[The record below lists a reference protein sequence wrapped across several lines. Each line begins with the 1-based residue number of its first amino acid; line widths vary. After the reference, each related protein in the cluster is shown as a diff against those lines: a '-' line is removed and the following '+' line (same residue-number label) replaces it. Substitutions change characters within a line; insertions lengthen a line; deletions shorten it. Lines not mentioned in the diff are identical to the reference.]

1 MAETNLIAA
10 IEKLLNKKFSDKK
23 VSATDIIKKY
33 ENLTGNKF
41 ELDDVKEE
49 ILDFVIYA
57 KEKII
62 EFTDK
67 TVYSAEKLEDSFK
80 KISNVNLDKSLQMT
94 SNSSIELLR
103 TSFSK
108 INNIV
113 VSSTKSM
120 FTYGTNIIKGFFS
133 DISKKTDS
141 MLSNIFTPLKNMLAT
156 VLVPFKMIGTFFS
169 GMKTLFSTGIKGL
182 FGGDLFT
189 SEKDE
194 KDNDR
199 AGITK
204 KVLGENLI
212 LKRTSVGI
220 AIAWLWKQMNKNG
233 SGGLGGANSSDGIL
247 ETAKDI
253 ALLTSA
259 GGIKGFLKKI
269 GLFTFKAAGAAG
281 LAYSLFNVG
290 SNVYDYFNETNPEK
304 KQTAGEKTL
313 GSGAVTA
320 ASMSLALIP
329 GVGLPAAMIVSGIAN
344 ALMTPEMEEKIGES
358 ILYVYNG
365 AIDLAKRAW
374 EAIPTW
380 EEFKTSIY
388 EGYDKYIGKPLGDLG
403 TNISNWLS
411 GIRNKIS
418 TWWDGAVKWWDSL
431 WEEFKTSI
439 YEGYDKYIGKPL
451 GDLGTNI
458 SNWLSGIRNKIST
471 WWDGAVKWWDSLWE
485 DSKTIEQKKNDHLED
500 LETAFDPYNLSKNN
514 QKISEEIALK
524 EKNALELGNAVLK
537 KELEITKQTAS
548 NMEEKNQIDKNIN
561 ESVVK
566 FSETAENLNKPLKDF
581 TEEIKRNTELSATSS
596 FFNNVSKALSGSGG
610 RVGSS
615 GSGGTYTGSY
625 STPLISAT
633 GSIMFTQGRLKG
645 KKFDNFEDALATLI
659 SRSEG
664 GFSSVNRNDSDSGVS
679 LGFGQ
684 WNSERAR
691 DLLLRMQKQDPNS
704 FNSMMGERL
713 VKALEDPSRWATGKG
728 THKYA
733 FSIDEQ
739 RAFAKLASRGD
750 MQQVQVEK
758 MRQDMKTYFAET
770 DKLKITDMR
779 AKMFFADL
787 RHQYGLGGAKK
798 LIGDSRTL
806 EDMYERVKNTQ
817 YSKRR
822 GEVYRD
828 LLSLQEL
835 EKKTKEVEVKAHKVE
850 PVNIQNK
857 EAEERGKTYKTL
869 AEAVSKLQISFDK
882 SAKKDDA
889 NITKIQ
895 TTDNS
900 TVISNS
906 SQDDSDRI
914 PNQIMSYVFGVNAG
928 GNDTLNILGS
938 E

>member
-344 ALMTPEMEEKIGES
+344 ALMSPEMEEKIGES

-374 EAIPTW
+374 EAIPT
-380 EEFKTSIY
+380 
-388 EGYDKYIGKPLGDLG
+388 
-403 TNISNWLS
+403 
-411 GIRNKIS
+411 
-418 TWWDGAVKWWDSL
+418 

>member
-103 TSFSK
+103 TGFSK

-233 SGGLGGANSSDGIL
+233 SGGLGGANSGDGIL

-418 TWWDGAVKWWDSL
+418 A
-431 WEEFKTSI
+431 
-439 YEGYDKYIGKPL
+439 
-451 GDLGTNI
+451 
-458 SNWLSGIRNKIST
+458 

-485 DSKTIEQKKNDHLED
+485 DSKTIEQKKNDYLED

>member
-1 MAETNLIAA
+1 LAETNLIAA

-233 SGGLGGANSSDGIL
+233 SGGLGGANSGDGIL

-431 WEEFKTSI
+431 WE
-439 YEGYDKYIGKPL
+439 
-451 GDLGTNI
+451 
-458 SNWLSGIRNKIST
+458 
-471 WWDGAVKWWDSLWE
+471 

-514 QKISEEIALK
+514 QKNSEEIALK

-882 SAKKDDA
+882 SAKKDDTSV
-889 NITKIQ
+889 TKTE

-900 TVISNS
+900 TILNGSTQDNS
-906 SQDDSDRI
+906 DKI
-914 PNQIMSYVFGVNAG
+914 PNQIMNYVFGVNAG
-928 GNDTLNILGS
+928 GNDTLNILGT

>member
-103 TSFSK
+103 TGFSK

-233 SGGLGGANSSDGIL
+233 SGGLGGANSGDGIL

-374 EAIPTW
+374 EAIPT
-380 EEFKTSIY
+380 
-388 EGYDKYIGKPLGDLG
+388 
-403 TNISNWLS
+403 
-411 GIRNKIS
+411 
-418 TWWDGAVKWWDSL
+418 

-664 GFSSVNRNDSDSGVS
+664 GFSSVNRNDSYSGVS

-758 MRQDMKTYFAET
+758 MRQDMKTYFSEA

>member
-103 TSFSK
+103 TGFSK

-233 SGGLGGANSSDGIL
+233 SGGLGGANSGDGIL

-374 EAIPTW
+374 EAIPT
-380 EEFKTSIY
+380 
-388 EGYDKYIGKPLGDLG
+388 
-403 TNISNWLS
+403 
-411 GIRNKIS
+411 
-418 TWWDGAVKWWDSL
+418 

>member
-374 EAIPTW
+374 EAIPT
-380 EEFKTSIY
+380 
-388 EGYDKYIGKPLGDLG
+388 
-403 TNISNWLS
+403 
-411 GIRNKIS
+411 
-418 TWWDGAVKWWDSL
+418 

>member
-1 MAETNLIAA
+1 LAGTNLIAA
-10 IEKLLNKKFSDKK
+10 IEELLNKKFSDKK

-108 INNIV
+108 INNTIV
-113 VSSTKSM
+113 STTKNM
-120 FTYGTNIIKGFFS
+120 FTYGSNIIKGFFS
-133 DISKKTDS
+133 DISKKADT
-141 MLSNIFTPLKNMLAT
+141 MIGNIFSPLKNMLAT

-374 EAIPTW
+374 EAIPT
-380 EEFKTSIY
+380 
-388 EGYDKYIGKPLGDLG
+388 
-403 TNISNWLS
+403 
-411 GIRNKIS
+411 
-418 TWWDGAVKWWDSL
+418 

-739 RAFAKLASRGD
+739 QAFAKLASRGD

-770 DKLKITDMR
+770 DKLKITDIR

-882 SAKKDDA
+882 SAKKDDTSV
-889 NITKIQ
+889 TKTE

-900 TVISNS
+900 TILNGSTQDNS
-906 SQDDSDRI
+906 DKI
-914 PNQIMSYVFGVNAG
+914 PNQIMNYVFGVNAG
-928 GNDTLNILGS
+928 GNDTLNILGT

>member
-1 MAETNLIAA
+1 LAETNLIAA

-374 EAIPTW
+374 EAIPT
-380 EEFKTSIY
+380 
-388 EGYDKYIGKPLGDLG
+388 
-403 TNISNWLS
+403 
-411 GIRNKIS
+411 
-418 TWWDGAVKWWDSL
+418 

>member
-1 MAETNLIAA
+1 MAGTNLIAA
-10 IEKLLNKKFSDKK
+10 IEELLNKKFSDKK

-108 INNIV
+108 INNTIV
-113 VSSTKSM
+113 STTKNM
-120 FTYGTNIIKGFFS
+120 FTYGSNIIKGFFS
-133 DISKKTDS
+133 DISKKADT
-141 MLSNIFTPLKNMLAT
+141 MIGNIFSPLKNMLAT

-374 EAIPTW
+374 EAIPT
-380 EEFKTSIY
+380 
-388 EGYDKYIGKPLGDLG
+388 
-403 TNISNWLS
+403 
-411 GIRNKIS
+411 
-418 TWWDGAVKWWDSL
+418 

-882 SAKKDDA
+882 SAKKDDTSV
-889 NITKIQ
+889 TKTE

-900 TVISNS
+900 TILNGSTQDNS
-906 SQDDSDRI
+906 DKI
-914 PNQIMSYVFGVNAG
+914 PNQIMNYVFGVNAG
-928 GNDTLNILGS
+928 GNDTLNILGT

>member
-233 SGGLGGANSSDGIL
+233 SGGLGGANSGDGIL

-374 EAIPTW
+374 EAIPT
-380 EEFKTSIY
+380 
-388 EGYDKYIGKPLGDLG
+388 
-403 TNISNWLS
+403 
-411 GIRNKIS
+411 
-418 TWWDGAVKWWDSL
+418 